1 MRRQTHDT
9 GRMSH
14 HHHCCSPSRVL
25 AFAGTDSR
33 RPHMTLDVT
42 SVIAAIMVLTG
53 LLLVAGAEAS
63 WRRRGRRAMADARRP
78 TSGVDLVPAVIHQ
91 ARRHPV
97 GRQLSGAQGLA
108 HAQRLPRTPE
118 AGVARGIN
126 KIVAVYRT
134 SPVMVVG
141 ETAQG
146 ALLEHSLHELADVHE
161 RLPPRLWQAL
171 VEQYQVF
178 QIG

>member
-1 MRRQTHDT
+1 
-9 GRMSH
+9 
-14 HHHCCSPSRVL
+14 
-25 AFAGTDSR
+25 
-33 RPHMTLDVT
+33 MTVDVT
-42 SVIAAIMVLTG
+42 SVIEVIMVLTG

-63 WRRRGRRAMADARRP
+63 WTRRGRRAMADARRP

-146 ALLEHSLHELADVHE
+146 ALLERTLHELADGHD
-161 RLPPRLWQAL
+161 RLPPQLWREL
-171 VEQYQVF
+171 VELYQVF
-178 QIG
+178 QIR